1 MVSAIARRTTLF
13 GLTAAALAGKAQA
26 QGAAPGCGLPNPAR
40 ATEITSISN
49 SFPLLQFLTGEMR
62 ACAGG
67 NLRIESRLTADN
79 LPQTRVALAAGGP
92 TPFHVVQ
99 VSNTSFTEFA
109 NRGQLQP
116 IDDLVAKH
124 RAEQRFEDIPRSL
137 WEQASFEG
145 KVHALPFQS
154 NVHLFFYRKDLFD
167 RHGLAVPR
175 TVEEMIAAAR
185 TLKEKEPDLEFPLAN
200 IFGRGW
206 NVATEFGNYY
216 QSLGGTWLDDRGG
229 PVFND
234 PRGVRAIEAM
244 RAMLPYMSPNAVAF
258 TGDDVMV
265 AFQQGRSA
273 MGVVWASR
281 AANMDA
287 PDVSRVRGLFQFA
300 PAPAMEAG
308 GLPSSALWW
317 DAWALPRTIAPDREL
332 VFRIAAASMTE
343 ASMRKG
349 GGIAAWSRQAV
360 ATDPALVA
368 QNRHWPAISATL
380 SAGVK
385 SFPAR
390 PSFGLA
396 HTAVGANI
404 TEALQGR
411 IAAKDA
417 LDRAA
422 AQYTREARS
431 QGLL

>member
-1 MVSAIARRTTLF
+1 MAHGIARRAVLV
-13 GLTAAALAGKAQA
+13 GLGSGAVATAAGA
-26 QGAAPGCGLPNPAR
+26 QGAPGCGLPNPAR
-40 ATEITSISN
+40 ATEVTSISN

-62 ACAGG
+62 GCSGG

-79 LPQTRVALAAGGP
+79 LPQTRVALAAGGA
-92 TPFHVVQ
+92 TPFQIVQ
-99 VSNTSFTEFA
+99 VSNTSFTEFV

-116 IDDLVAKH
+116 IDDLVAKY
-124 RAEQRFEDIPRSL
+124 RAQEDFGDIPASL

-145 KVHALPFQS
+145 RIHALPFQS
-154 NVHLFFYRKDLFD
+154 NVHLLFYRKDLFD
-167 RHGLAVPR
+167 KHGIAVPQ
-175 TVEEMIAAAR
+175 TVEQMIAAAR
-185 TLKEKEPDLEFPLAN
+185 TLKEREPEIEFPLAN

-216 QSLGGTWLDDRGG
+216 QSQGGAWLDDRGG
-229 PVFND
+229 PTFND
-234 PRGVRAIEAM
+234 ARGVQAVELM

-273 MGVVWASR
+273 IGVVWASR
-281 AANMDA
+281 AATMDA

-300 PAPAMEAG
+300 PAPAAVPG

-317 DAWALPRTIAPDREL
+317 DAWAIPRVIAPDRDL

-343 ASMRKG
+343 AAMRKG
-349 GGIAAWSRQAV
+349 GGIAAWSRQKV
-360 ATDPALVA
+360 AADLALVA

-380 SAGVK
+380 AAGVR

-390 PSFGLA
+390 PAFSLA

-404 TEALQGR
+404 IEALQGR
-411 IAAKDA
+411 TSAKEA

>member
-1 MVSAIARRTTLF
+1 MGSAIARRTALLGLAGATL
-13 GLTAAALAGKAQA
+13 GGKALA
-26 QGAAPGCGLPNPAR
+26 QGAPGCGLPNPAR

-67 NLRIESRLTADN
+67 NLKIDSRLTSDN

-92 TPFHVVQ
+92 TPFQIVQ

-124 RAEQRFEDIPRSL
+124 RDDQRFDDIPRGL

-154 NVHLFFYRKDLFD
+154 NMHLFFYRKDLFD
-167 RHGLAVPR
+167 KHGLAVPT
-175 TVEEMIAAAR
+175 TVDAMIAAAK
-185 TLKEKEPDLEFPLAN
+185 TLKEKETDLEFPLAN

-216 QSLGGTWLDDRGG
+216 QSLGGEWLDDKGA
-229 PVFND
+229 PTFND
-234 PRGVRAIEAM
+234 ARGARAIEAM

-287 PDVSRVRGLFQFA
+287 ADVSRVRGMFQFA
-300 PAPAMEAG
+300 AAPAVEAG

-317 DAWALPRTIAPDREL
+317 DGWALPRTIAADREF
-332 VFRIAAASMTE
+332 VFRIAAASITE

-349 GGIAAWSRQAV
+349 GGLAAWSRQAV
-360 ATDPALVA
+360 ASDPALVA
-368 QNRHWPAISATL
+368 ENRHWPAISATL
-380 SAGVK
+380 AAGVK
-385 SFPAR
+385 TFPTR
-390 PSFGLA
+390 PSFTLA

-411 IAAKDA
+411 VPVKEA

>member
-1 MVSAIARRTTLF
+1 
-13 GLTAAALAGKAQA
+13 
-26 QGAAPGCGLPNPAR
+26 
-40 ATEITSISN
+40 
-49 SFPLLQFLTGEMR
+49 MR

-67 NLRIESRLTADN
+67 NLKVDSRLTSDN

-92 TPFHVVQ
+92 TPFQIVQ

-116 IDDLVAKH
+116 IDDLVAKY
-124 RAEQRFEDIPRSL
+124 RAEQRFNDIPQGL
-137 WEQASFEG
+137 WDQASFEG

-167 RHGLAVPR
+167 KHGLAVP
-175 TVEEMIAAAR
+175 TTIDAMIAAAK
-185 TLKEKEPDLEFPLAN
+185 TLKEKETDLEFPLAN

-216 QSLGGTWLDDRGG
+216 QSLGGAWLDDKGA
-229 PVFND
+229 PTFND
-234 PRGVRAIEAM
+234 ARGVRAVEAM

-287 PDVSRVRGLFQFA
+287 ADVSRVRGMFQFA
-300 PAPAMEAG
+300 AAPAVEAG

-317 DAWALPRTIAPDREL
+317 DGWALPRTIAADREF
-332 VFRIAAASMTE
+332 VFRIAAASITE
-343 ASMRKG
+343 AAMRKG
-349 GGIAAWSRQAV
+349 GGLAAWSRQAV
-360 ATDPALVA
+360 AADPALVA
-368 QNRHWPAISATL
+368 ENRHWPAISATL
-380 SAGVK
+380 AAGVK

-390 PSFGLA
+390 PSFSLA

-411 IAAKDA
+411 VPVKEA

>member
-1 MVSAIARRTTLF
+1 MGHGIVRRAVLL
-13 GLTAAALAGKAQA
+13 GLAGGTVAATARA
-26 QGAAPGCGLPNPAR
+26 QGAPGCGLPNPAR

-62 ACAGG
+62 ACSGG
-67 NLRIESRLTADN
+67 NLKVESRLTSDN

-92 TPFHVVQ
+92 TPFQIVQ

-116 IDDLVAKH
+116 IDDLVARY
-124 RAEQRFEDIPRSL
+124 RAQEDFADIPASL

-145 KVHALPFQS
+145 KIHALPFQS

-167 RHGLAVPR
+167 KHGIAVPR
-175 TVEEMIAAAR
+175 TVEEMIAAAK
-185 TLKEKEPDLEFPLAN
+185 TLKEKEPEIEFPLAN

-216 QSLGGTWLDDRGG
+216 QSQGGAWLDDRGG
-229 PVFND
+229 PTFND
-234 PRGVRAIEAM
+234 ARGIQAIELM
-244 RAMLPYMSPNAVAF
+244 KAMLPYMSPNAVAF

-300 PAPAMEAG
+300 PAPAAAAG

-317 DAWALPRTIAPDREL
+317 DAWAIPRVIAPDRDL
-332 VFRIAAASMTE
+332 VFRVAAASITE
-343 ASMRKG
+343 AAMRKG
-349 GGIAAWSRQAV
+349 GGIAAWSRQKV
-360 ATDPALVA
+360 ASDPALVS

-380 SAGVK
+380 AAGVK

-390 PSFGLA
+390 PAFSLA

-411 IAAKDA
+411 TSPKEA